1 MNPAGVGGMAS
12 QLFGETTSTP
22 VNFMMSVEALANS
35 AILGIVLMAI
45 TVWANNRINVDK
57 STLPTERLSPADLII
72 NSANVLFICF
82 GMTGMLLLVNNNIA
96 RAFAIAAAI
105 ALVRFKIKV
114 DSKIMSMSL
123 FYAVLTG
130 MACGVGYS
138 FIGYI
143 LVLFFGVLQLV
154 VMFAVKAAN
163 KKSAALISNTQSSVQ
178 NSETSLNP
186 AIATAAFASTLLP
199 NNHSPNPV
207 VQDSIQDTI

>member
-12 QLFGETTSTP
+12 Q
-22 VNFMMSVEALANS
+22 MMMNQVEAVSLLTSVEALANS
-35 AILGIVLMAI
+35 AALGMVLLCL
-45 TVWANNRINVDK
+45 TVWASNSTPNDK
-57 STLPTERLSPADLII
+57 IGPNTSRLSPSDIII
-72 NSANVLFICF
+72 NSSNVLFICF

-130 MACGVGYS
+130 MACGVGYA

-143 LVLFFGVLQLV
+143 LVIFFGILQFIV
-154 VMFAVKAAN
+154 ISAVKAAHA
-163 KKSAALISNTQSSVQ
+163 KSAQAQMTAPLNANESSAQ
-178 NSETSLNP
+178 LTNS
-186 AIATAAFASTLLP
+186 
-199 NNHSPNPV
+199 
-207 VQDSIQDTI
+207 

>member
-1 MNPAGVGGMAS
+1 MSPAGVGGMAA
-12 QLFGETTSTP
+12 QMFSTNVEP
-22 VNFMMSVEALANS
+22 VNFMTSLEALANS
-35 AILGIVLMAI
+35 AALGMVLLCL
-45 TVWANNRINVDK
+45 TVWASHTTPSDRLEPDQPK
-57 STLPTERLSPADLII
+57 PTPSDIII
-72 NSANVLFICF
+72 NSSNVLFICF

-143 LVLFFGVLQLV
+143 LVIFFGVLQFIVLS
-154 VMFAVKAAN
+154 AVKAAHA
-163 KKSAALISNTQSSVQ
+163 KSLKNQLTQPEGEQLTLDALRSAPSNSVS
-178 NSETSLNP
+178 N
-186 AIATAAFASTLLP
+186 
-199 NNHSPNPV
+199 
-207 VQDSIQDTI
+207 

>member
-12 QLFGETTSTP
+12 QMMMTSQSEVVSVMT
-22 VNFMMSVEALANS
+22 SVEALANS
-35 AILGIVLMAI
+35 AALGMVLLCL
-45 TVWANNRINVDK
+45 TVWASNSSSNDRLGPGE
-57 STLPTERLSPADLII
+57 SRLSPADIII
-72 NSANVLFICF
+72 NSSNVLFICF

-143 LVLFFGVLQLV
+143 LVAFFGILQFIV
-154 VMFAVKAAN
+154 ISAVRAAN
-163 KKSAALISNTQSSVQ
+163 AKAIKAQLNNPTPQISLSSNEPITQ
-178 NSETSLNP
+178 
-186 AIATAAFASTLLP
+186 A
-199 NNHSPNPV
+199 
-207 VQDSIQDTI
+207 